1 MSIYLFSVIT
11 AVTFSVAL
19 LPPSTSIAKPSI
31 PKPNLNKPP
40 ANSNISNLG
49 DGIKFTFQGCTQI
62 PSQEKVICLGNFR
75 SSNGERFLR
84 IYRNEYASQTTIT
97 DTQGKSYSPVE
108 IRVGGDYICND
119 VGASD
124 SSDCRRLNVTL
135 VENVDYKTVLT
146 FNNVSLP
153 SPKIP
158 LLSIVIYKDGERY
171 LKYRN
176 IPVSVNGAD
185 LSNGQSQSRDN
196 NQSTPVTSLRD
207 SSEPKVNNQPS
218 EAPPANGLLENLVIR
233 GLNDLFG
240 ISNQN

>member
-11 AVTFSVAL
+11 AVTLSVAL
-19 LPPSTSIAKPSI
+19 LPPSTSIAKPST
-31 PKPNLNKPP
+31 PKPNLSKPP

-62 PSQEKVICLGNFR
+62 PSQEKVICLGNLR
-75 SSNGERFLR
+75 SSNGERALD
-84 IYRNEYASQTTIT
+84 IYRNDSSAPTTIT
-97 DTQGKSYSPVE
+97 DTQGKSYNPTE
-108 IRVGGDYICND
+108 FRVGGDYICKQGELFDNCSY
-119 VGASD
+119 VS
-124 SSDCRRLNVTL
+124 VTL
-135 VENVDYKTVLT
+135 VENVDYKTVFI
-146 FNNVSLP
+146 FNNVLLP

-158 LLSIVIYKDGERY
+158 LLSIGINKDGGRY
-171 LKYRN
+171 MKYRN
-176 IPVSVNGAD
+176 ITVSTNGAD

-207 SSEPKVNNQPS
+207 SSEPKVDHQPS
-218 EAPPANGLLENLVIR
+218 ESPPANGVLENLVIR

>member
-1 MSIYLFSVIT
+1 MNIRLCSVIA
-11 AVTFSVAL
+11 AVSLSVAL
-19 LPPSTSIAKPSI
+19 LPSTSIAKPSI

-49 DGIKFTFQGCTQI
+49 DGVKFTFQGCTQI

-75 SSNGERFLR
+75 SSNGERAFE
-84 IYRNEYASQTTIT
+84 IYRNYNQSNTTIT
-97 DTQGKSYSPVE
+97 DTQGKSYNPVE
-108 IRVGGDYICND
+108 IRVGGDYVCNQ
-119 VGASD
+119 V
-124 SSDCRRLNVTL
+124 SSYGGGECGSLNVTL
-135 VENVDYKTVLT
+135 VENVDYKTVFI
-146 FNNVSLP
+146 FNNVLLP

-158 LLSIVIYKDGERY
+158 LLSIVINKDGGRY
-171 LKYRN
+171 MKYRN
-176 IPVSVNGAD
+176 IPVSMNGAD

-207 SSEPKVNNQPS
+207 SSELKVNNQPS
-218 EAPPANGLLENLVIR
+218 ESPPANGFLENLVIR